1 MPLKRVY
8 NRTRPQSSKVFKKL
22 TGGSN
27 GKTTLSKGEKM
38 KTTRTIWL
46 VAAVIFAAGFN
57 ASAGFTE
64 AVDVYEVT
72 TGGTIDWA
80 HTYDHSE
87 DPIASATLTIVTDDV
102 DGAGDTQSG
111 FTDGEQDR
119 VYLIEDGVGTEHDLG
134 LLNDLG
140 YYSDFNYDSGPGNT
154 PHPDHVTSTTFVLD
168 PSWIGNG
175 FTVEVRVEDYWE
187 VEIETSTLNITS
199 VPEPTTMV
207 LLGLGGLILRKHR
220 KV

>member
-1 MPLKRVY
+1 
-8 NRTRPQSSKVFKKL
+8 
-22 TGGSN
+22 
-27 GKTTLSKGEKM
+27 M

-46 VAAVIFAAGFN
+46 VAAVILTAGFN
-57 ASAGFTE
+57 ASAGFTD

-111 FTDGEQDR
+111 FTDGEQD
-119 VYLIEDGVGTEHDLG
+119 VVWLKDSADTWHKLG

-140 YYSDFNYDSGPGNT
+140 YYSDFNYDPGPGNT
-154 PHPDHVTSTTFVLD
+154 PHPDHITSMTFILD
-168 PSWIGNG
+168 PSLIGDG
-175 FTVEVRVEDYWE
+175 FTVEVRAEDYWE
-187 VEIETSTLNITS
+187 VEIETSTLNVTS
-199 VPEPTTMV
+199 VPEPATML
-207 LLGLGGLILRKHR
+207 LLGLGSVLLRR
-220 KV
+220 RS